1 MLKKNRRILR
11 PMFLKYAMQGQKS
24 MRKHYLTIG
33 IWAIATGVAMGQVL
47 NPWFATLMALCAYAG
62 SAQLVVLP
70 LIAINGPIWLIL
82 LAPLIVNIR
91 FVVFSASMHR
101 YLYKFK
107 LWQKLLLGYIN
118 GDMIFIEF
126 SKQFS
131 SPATSKSKYLRQIY
145 FYIGAA
151 LTNYMVWQSLNIAG
165 IFMAQFIPKNWR
177 LAFVGSLA
185 LAPIILPFVMQQLSY
200 AVITLIA
207 CMLALAFHELP
218 YRLPMLLAMFLGMLM
233 HFVYH
238 TYVKKIYKNW

>member
-1 MLKKNRRILR
+1 MSKKIFTN
-11 PMFLKYAMQGQKS
+11 MFLTYALQGSKS
-24 MRKHYLTIG
+24 MRKHWPTIA

-47 NPWFATLMALCAYAG
+47 NPWLATLMALCAYAG

-70 LIAINGPIWLIL
+70 LILINSPIWLIL

-126 SKQFS
+126 SNKFNA
-131 SPATSKSKYLRQIY
+131 PATSKSNYLRQIY

-151 LTNYMVWQSLNIAG
+151 LTNYFIWQCLNIIG
-165 IFMAQFIPKNWR
+165 IFMAQFIPKDWG

-185 LAPIILPFVMQQLSY
+185 LAPIILPFVMQLSY
-200 AVITLIA
+200 GVITLLA
-207 CMLALAFHELP
+207 CLLALVFHELP
-218 YRLPMLLAMFLGMLM
+218 YRLPMLIAMFSGMLM
-233 HFVYH
+233 HFLH
-238 TYVKKIYKNW
+238 QTYLSKSSR